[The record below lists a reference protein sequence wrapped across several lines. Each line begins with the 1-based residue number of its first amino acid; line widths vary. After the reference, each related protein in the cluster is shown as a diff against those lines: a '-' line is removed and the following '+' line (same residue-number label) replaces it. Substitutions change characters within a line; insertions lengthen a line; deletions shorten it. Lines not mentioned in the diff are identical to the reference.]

1 MKPKILIVDDEA
13 IVRDFISE
21 VLIRMGHA
29 PLAAASG
36 EKAIEHLERTEF
48 DVVITDFKMPGVS
61 GIDVLKRTLQLYP
74 DCRVIIITAYGTIEL
89 AVEAMKMGAHDYITK
104 PISPDHLEMVVSKAL
119 DYKHSSSSG
128 EPALQTQPS

>member
-29 PLAAASG
+29 PLAADSG
-36 EKAIEHLERTEF
+36 ETAIKHLERTEF
-48 DVVITDFKMPGVS
+48 DVVITDFKMPGIS
-61 GIDVLKRTLQLYP
+61 GIEVLKRTLDLCP
-74 DCRVIIITAYGTIEL
+74 DCRVIIITAFGTIEH

-104 PISPDHLEMVVSKAL
+104 PISPDHLEMIVSKAL
-119 DYKHSSSSG
+119 AY
-128 EPALQTQPS
+128 